1 MSSTN
6 VTLQK
11 FLNSGYTVLAN
22 EPLSGGS
29 ALPAHDLTSKIIVTA
44 IPNDASADLGYI
56 GITGAGT
63 AGAFPL
69 YIQTVYVD
77 GNAAVRPLFQP
88 IVLEIETTTP
98 EDFSLFA
105 TGSVD
110 FRVMYL
116 KLNQ

>member
-22 EPLSGGS
+22 ETLSSGQ
-29 ALPAHDLTSKIIVTA
+29 LPQHDLTSKIIVTA
-44 IPNDASADLGYI
+44 IPDDPISEYGFI
-56 GITGAGT
+56 GNSGSSTSN
-63 AGAFPL
+63 AFPL
-69 YIQTVYVD
+69 FVKSMYFD
-77 GNAAVRPLFQP
+77 GGVARPFYLP
-88 IVLEIETTTP
+88 TEREIETTTP
-98 EDFSLFA
+98 EDFYLMA

-110 FRVMYL
+110 FRVLYL